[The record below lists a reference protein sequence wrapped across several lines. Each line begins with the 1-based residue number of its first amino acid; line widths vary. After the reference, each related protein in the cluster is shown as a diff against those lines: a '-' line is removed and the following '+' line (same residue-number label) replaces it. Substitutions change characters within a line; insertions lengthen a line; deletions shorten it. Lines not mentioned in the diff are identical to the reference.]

1 MFAYTQYKTTSEP
14 FNILALSL
22 KGEFAIFF
30 IGQSDVSKYDDIWS
44 ENGDV
49 IDRFIHEILM
59 FKCVRHALNQ
69 KRPFLVLLSTKN
81 KNFQ

>member
-1 MFAYTQYKTTSEP
+1 MSAYTQYKTTSDP

-22 KGEFAIFF
+22 KGEFAIVF
-30 IGQSDVSKYDDIWS
+30 IGQSDASKYDDIWS

-59 FKCVRHALNQ
+59 FKCVQVCPTRFKPKKAL
-69 KRPFLVLLSTKN
+69 FSTFKH
-81 KNFQ
+81 